1 MRPGGHDAP
10 ERGPEQGA
18 SPGKSAR
25 GVGTG
30 QSGAE
35 GEDLAGGLRSAAEQ
49 ALLQQNERLQ
59 RRVLDLI
66 SKHRDLGDA
75 PDDTDVPV
83 VHVGRDLLL
92 HSFNEPARNA
102 LGVRSADAGRRL
114 AELSA
119 DHPFGDLEALA
130 REVLACGETRAREVH
145 DRAGRRV
152 LVRAVPQRGA
162 GGEIEGARIELI
174 ESDPALRD
182 SLEHEH
188 QAALLRRQAMLI
200 EMSHDAIIVRD
211 AAHRVLFWNHGAQE
225 IYGFSIEEALG
236 QTLNVLLQTRGD
248 VWNRLNDALKAN
260 GSWEGELRQ
269 KRRDGHEIVVHS
281 REVLIREASGETM
294 DTTILSIKR
303 DVTENK
309 RVLAALRHA
318 DRQKDQFLATLSH
331 ELRNPIAPI
340 RNAVELLRAA
350 PSDAAT
356 IDHVR
361 EVLDRQVQQLTVI
374 VEDLID
380 VSRILERKVKL
391 RFERVALKDV
401 VQDAVE
407 SSRSL
412 IEKARHHLHVSL
424 PQQPVELEAD
434 GVRLRQVLVNLLNN
448 AAKFTPGG
456 GRIWLTAEL
465 VEPGRSEV
473 VLRVR
478 DNGVGLPED
487 ARTRIFDMFEQIGHA
502 PHQGTLGL
510 GVGLTLV
517 RSLVQMHRGSV
528 EARSAGPGQGSE
540 FVVRLPT
547 THALAPGANHK
558 TSESGSLKP
567 GSAPKRKVLVIDD
580 NRDQA
585 ESLGKL
591 LSLLG
596 HEVRMGY
603 DGEEALRIALDFR
616 PDVALLDLGLPK
628 LNGCEV
634 AKRMRSDP
642 RVKDTLLLAQTGWGQ
657 EGDRQRTKEAGFDHH
672 LLKPVDLAELREI
685 LAQPL
690 PRRDPALPGK
700 EQGLL
705 ASDPRRT
712 AKETPR

>member
-1 MRPGGHDAP
+1 MTPDGSDAP
-10 ERGPEQGA
+10 DRGPVFGRGPPPGMPARSGEPDPAPEQGA
-18 SPGKSAR
+18 
-25 GVGTG
+25 
-30 QSGAE
+30 
-35 GEDLAGGLRSAAEQ
+35 DLAGGLRSAAEQ
-49 ALLQQNERLQ
+49 ALIQQNDRLH

-66 SKHRDLGDA
+66 RSQRDLGD
-75 PDDTDVPV
+75 PLDSSDVPAV
-83 VHVGRDLLL
+83 LVGPDLAIRRFSEPAQSALGLQPSDVGR
-92 HSFNEPARNA
+92 S
-102 LGVRSADAGRRL
+102 L
-114 AELSA
+114 AELPA
-119 DHPFGDLEALA
+119 GHALGDLAVLVRDVLA
-130 REVLACGETRAREVH
+130 RDEILTREAH

-152 LVRAVPQRGA
+152 LLRIAPHRG
-162 GGEIEGARIELI
+162 GGDAAEGALIELI
-174 ESDPALRD
+174 DSDPVLRGG
-182 SLEHEH
+182 LEIEH
-188 QAALLRRQAMLI
+188 QTALLRRQAMLI

-225 IYGFSIEEALG
+225 IYGFSSEEALG
-236 QTLNVLLQTRGD
+236 QTLNVLLRTRGD
-248 VWNRLNDALKAN
+248 VWHRLNDALKAD

-269 KRRDGHEIVVHS
+269 KRRDGREIIVHS
-281 REVLIREASGETM
+281 REVFIREAAGETM

-340 RNAVELLRAA
+340 RNAVELLRMA
-350 PSDAAT
+350 PTDAPT

-391 RFERVALKDV
+391 RFERVALKRIVD
-401 VQDAVE
+401 DAVE
-407 SSRSL
+407 SAHSL
-412 IEKARHHLHVSL
+412 IESARHHLSVSL
-424 PQQPVELEAD
+424 PLEPIELEAD

-448 AAKFTPGG
+448 AAKFTPAG

-465 VEPGRSEV
+465 QESEPGRSEV

-478 DNGVGLPED
+478 DTGVGLPDD
-487 ARTRIFDMFEQIGHA
+487 ARTRIFEMFEQLGSSTQ
-502 PHQGTLGL
+502 HQGTLGL

-517 RSLVQMHRGSV
+517 RSLVQMHGGSV
-528 EARSAGPGQGSE
+528 EARSAGAGQGSE

-547 THALAPGANHK
+547 THALAPEANHK
-558 TSESGSLKP
+558 AGEAGLLKG

-591 LSLLG
+591 LSIMG
-596 HEVRMGY
+596 HEVRLGY

-672 LLKPVDLAELREI
+672 LLKPVDLVELKEI

-690 PRRDPALPGK
+690 P
-700 EQGLL
+700 
-705 ASDPRRT
+705 
-712 AKETPR
+712 AKEPPR